1 MSVNSA
7 RPEAYG
13 DSSADHLV
21 LALHKSRITRALH
34 AMRDCRD
41 RLDIS
46 GTLDAEKNLND
57 DLDLLGRL
65 LHRRDVAARPGRA

>member
-1 MSVNSA
+1 MSVSPA
-7 RPEAYG
+7 GSEVYG
-13 DSSADHLV
+13 ESPADHLV

-41 RLDIS
+41 RLDIH
-46 GTLDAEKNLND
+46 GALDAEKNLND

-65 LHRRDVAARPGRA
+65 LHRRCVGARLGRA